1 MLKEKKRLAEYDVE
15 LKNLATKE
23 EQLHEM
29 FLDGLATAEQLR
41 SLLARNRERRNQLL
55 QKVME
60 LKNSSMS
67 DRNLKELQTHILA
80 AQFDALA
87 ERNLDHGLYESLLN
101 DAQITATSYADRV
114 EFHTLYGDVML
125 PRLRIRKRIWM
136 PKWDISLQ
144 NKGNSENPTISEGSR
159 ITVTYHTGGAGI
171 LADFGQLKI
180 VGD

>member
-1 MLKEKKRLAEYDVE
+1 
-15 LKNLATKE
+15 
-23 EQLHEM
+23 
-29 FLDGLATAEQLR
+29 
-41 SLLARNRERRNQLL
+41 
-55 QKVME
+55 
-60 LKNSSMS
+60 
-67 DRNLKELQTHILA
+67 
-80 AQFDALA
+80 
-87 ERNLDHGLYESLLN
+87 
-101 DAQITATSYADRV
+101 
-114 EFHTLYGDVML
+114 ML